1 MPSGRTGFAAKPVR
15 PVGVIGAGPE
25 AQTVK
30 KFQRLL
36 AGDGAR
42 NGEAHPAL
50 GATACKHL
58 AAIGCRHTGTEAV
71 LVNSLSVRRLECSFH
86 CRLFFILV
94 VVPHFEV
101 QI

>member
-1 MPSGRTGFAAKPVR
+1 MAFYDGERCVPLPQLLACD
-15 PVGVIGAGPE
+15 GAGNCKAE
-25 AQTVK
+25 TA
-30 KFQRLL
+30 F
-36 AGDGAR
+36 
-42 NGEAHPAL
+42 
-50 GATACKHL
+50 GATTSENL
-58 AAIGCRHTGTEAV
+58 AAIGGGHTGTEAV

>member
-1 MPSGRTGFAAKPVR
+1 MMGRGCVPLPQLLACD
-15 PVGVIGAGPE
+15 GAGNCKAE
-25 AQTVK
+25 TA
-30 KFQRLL
+30 F
-36 AGDGAR
+36 
-42 NGEAHPAL
+42 
-50 GATACKHL
+50 GATTSENL
-58 AAIGCRHTGTEAV
+58 AAIGGGHTGTEAV